1 MTCSTS
7 RLRAGFGSVGGRALG
22 LGARERFGQPRDALA
37 GADEGAPVRDGGFDR
52 RERATHH
59 DGGGDHGAGGQFQP
73 EHEIG
78 AKAEHHRLQQEP
90 QHLRHA
96 AERARDI
103 AQAGGGA
110 DVAVVDPAP
119 TLRQRP
125 GHSHCH
131 DGLAAAALGLHHDR
145 ACPGVLR
152 CGARGAAA
160 GAFGQQRHR
169 KQRDA
174 AGGRREAEP
183 GMNEETDVEEHRN
196 PRHVADGDGAGA
208 GQEGADLIEVTDRL
222 RGLAGMPG
230 RNGKPDHGA
239 VHGQGEALIEQHRRP
254 DDDAG
259 ADQIEN
265 TLECVGAD
273 QEDREGDQRRHAPAA
288 QDAVV
293 DLQHVQR
300 AGEHQQVHD
309 AREQGDARRTRAG
322 NRARRPPRQ
331 DGSNYRRRRSWACL
345 AEEGRSSTCTPQSL
359 IWRCYVSLREQVP
372 VGK

>member
-1 MTCSTS
+1 M
-7 RLRAGFGSVGGRALG
+7 LWRA
-22 LGARERFGQPRDALA
+22 
-37 GADEGAPVRDGGFDR
+37 ADESAPVRDGGFDR

-78 AKAEHHRLQQEP
+78 AKAEHQRLQQEP

-119 TLRQRP
+119 TLRQRS

-131 DGLAAAALGLHHDR
+131 DGLAAAALGVHHDR
-145 ACPGVLR
+145 AHPGVLR
-152 CGARGAAA
+152 CGPRGAAA

-174 AGGRREAEP
+174 AGGRREAKP
-183 GMNEETDVEEHRN
+183 GMNEETDVEEHRY
-196 PRHVADGDGAGA
+196 PRHIADGDGAGA

-222 RGLAGMPG
+222 RALAGMPG
-230 RNGKPDHGA
+230 RDGKADHGA
-239 VHGQGEALIEQHRRP
+239 MHSQGEALIEQHRRA
-254 DDDAG
+254 DDDTR

-265 TLECVGAD
+265 ALECVGAD
-273 QEDREGDQRRHAPAA
+273 QEDREGDQRGHAAAA
-288 QDAVV
+288 QDPVV

-309 AREQGDARRTRAG
+309 AREQSDAPERAPAIAQGGCHVRMGRTTAG
-322 NRARRPPRQ
+322 EDHGLVETWSVQQQLRNDAVPR
-331 DGSNYRRRRSWACL
+331 
-345 AEEGRSSTCTPQSL
+345 TQSDTL
-359 IWRCYVSLREQVP
+359 P
-372 VGK
+372 A